1 MKYGI
6 EGEPSREGAAS
17 SFDCHSSSEVSSSD
31 AAFRERVSAAAV
43 RLRKHIGE
51 ASMPS
56 ISNIDGECPK
66 TPQLTPRSEVSS
78 TREEETGTARHNAE
92 TFMQDAKAAIATMEQ
107 AAMVTMA
114 PAAIRM
120 TEVAARMEVAVARV
134 EEIAARAEATEIGGL
149 SPTSSQASSQCGTLS
164 HRVVPSSAFGGGVG
178 DGRGGPEGLREWMQ
192 EAYAKGNPENVARVD
207 FLLDEFRTNEHM
219 LIGNILTKYGHLG
232 IGLPARWS
240 RAQMGIG
247 KRPKPKTPV
256 LGFSSAE
263 LAGFVP
269 KRAVS
274 TAASMAETQR
284 EAQALCR
291 DQTGAGTG
299 ATTASRPAKTVPG
312 GLSFARHTS
321 QPATNK
327 PAPAAAFT
335 FGVNP
340 HVYGIGKLQRRLSA
354 PSLKGQY
361 HSLFNAQAGAGA
373 GGTASSPQ
381 THDAGGGMFSVGMTA
396 DPPASAKTRCRIG
409 GLRRRTSAPFLIPGT
424 KITEGEAQALS
435 RAQAGA
441 RARATSAFPPAKT
454 DTGGFLFAPPAQ
466 KTPATAAAF
475 ISGENPQVSGFGR
488 LQRRLSAPSLK
499 AQSRVLPRAQA
510 GHSVGPGTTAY
521 SAPSIDIAASFS
533 VGLPADK
540 SANDKPRRRIGG
552 LRRRTSAPSLIPGT
566 RTIEGE
572 VQPLPKAQ
580 AGAGAG
586 AEAGAGAGAGENRFS
601 FGSAKGEPTE
611 RKLFGSRAA
620 SSVAKAGDTQGL
632 FTHPPSS
639 TASGA
644 RRTVIGLTSKKPVED
659 NPPAKYAGGFSLM
672 APSVAGGA
680 IGFSSGREPPP
691 HMFRASSVFG
701 PSSEK
706 ASSPPTSAG
715 AAVARGFGSRINTV
729 LPRAS
734 SVVSAW
740 PAGKTAGAP
749 MSETSS
755 SGTECVLF
763 HELCENMITDSR
775 SGSRC
780 TSGHALCADC
790 TTQYVE
796 KTLLPRGTVWWDRI
810 RCVDPDCDVHMV
822 GLSVQRCLGSDL
834 RSRIDAAQLDVV
846 PMIGPEAR
854 RERERAARTPE
865 DRASATTVATTT
877 KPCPNCEVATEKN
890 RGCKHMVCSMCNHE
904 YCWICRSEWTPG
916 HLGDTCVPCPKT
928 WPKGSREIAASAHR
942 SSPEMTPRE
951 LASFQERVAA
961 AAANLRR
968 SMEEVLMDDT
978 SRHDRNSTMA
988 GTRSALQT
996 TANSRRGERGWRSCS
1011 PPTSATERQGQQE
1024 THPVNNGIETELS
1037 GTGAASSRG
1046 FSSSEMSS
1054 SDLEAFQQRVAA
1066 AASDLRRSMKEASA
1080 GTTSGTSYIG
1090 GPGRACWRSA
1100 LHAPATSSVSRPVTE
1115 PQRNE
1120 TQVAAAKNAE
1130 GDNEPPSTT
1139 QDGN

>member
-1 MKYGI
+1 
-6 EGEPSREGAAS
+6 
-17 SFDCHSSSEVSSSD
+17 
-31 AAFRERVSAAAV
+31 
-43 RLRKHIGE
+43 
-51 ASMPS
+51 
-56 ISNIDGECPK
+56 
-66 TPQLTPRSEVSS
+66 
-78 TREEETGTARHNAE
+78 
-92 TFMQDAKAAIATMEQ
+92 
-107 AAMVTMA
+107 
-114 PAAIRM
+114 
-120 TEVAARMEVAVARV
+120 
-134 EEIAARAEATEIGGL
+134 
-149 SPTSSQASSQCGTLS
+149 TSSQASSQCGTLS
-164 HRVVPSSAFGGGVG
+164 HRVAPSPAFGGGVG

-207 FLLDEFRTNEHM
+207 FLLDEFRTNEHV
-219 LIGNILTKYGHLG
+219 LIGNILKKYGHLG

-240 RAQMGIG
+240 RAQMGFG

-263 LAGFVP
+263 LTGFVP

-274 TAASMAETQR
+274 TTASMAEIER

-299 ATTASRPAKTVPG
+299 ATTASRPAETVPG
-312 GLSFARHTS
+312 GLSFARPTS
-321 QPATNK
+321 QPAANK
-327 PAPAAAFT
+327 PAAAAAFT

-340 HVYGIGKLQRRLSA
+340 HVNGIGRLQRRLSA
-354 PSLKGQY
+354 PSLKGQD
-361 HSLFNAQAGAGA
+361 HSLFKAQAGAGA

-381 THDAGGGMFSVGMTA
+381 TNDVAGGMFSVGMTV
-396 DPPASAKTRCRIG
+396 DQPASTKTRRRIG

-424 KITEGEAQALS
+424 KTAEGEAQALS

-441 RARATSAFPPAKT
+441 RAGATPASPPAKT
-454 DTGGFLFAPPAQ
+454 GTGGFLFTPPVQ
-466 KTPATAAAF
+466 DTPATAAAF
-475 ISGENPQVSGFGR
+475 TFGENPQVSGVGR
-488 LQRRLSAPSLK
+488 LRRRLSAPTLRG
-499 AQSRVLPRAQA
+499 QSRVLPGAQA
-510 GHSVGPGTTAY
+510 GPSVGPGKTAS
-521 SAPSIDIAASFS
+521 SAPPINIAASFS

-540 SANDKPRRRIGG
+540 SANDKPRRRIGA

-572 VQPLPKAQ
+572 AQPLPKAQ
-580 AGAGAG
+580 AGVGAG
-586 AEAGAGAGAGENRFS
+586 ANGFS
-601 FGSAKGEPTE
+601 SGSAKGEPTE
-611 RKLFGSRAA
+611 RNLFGSHAA

-632 FTHPPSS
+632 FTGPRSS
-639 TASGA
+639 AAGRA
-644 RRTVIGLTSKKPVED
+644 RRTVIGLTSKQTVED
-659 NPPAKYAGGFSLM
+659 NPPAKHAGGFSFM

-680 IGFSSGREPPP
+680 IGFSSGRENTPQ
-691 HMFRASSVFG
+691 MFHASSVFG

-715 AAVARGFGSRINTV
+715 AAAARGFESWINTV
-729 LPRAS
+729 LRRTS
-734 SVVSAW
+734 SVVSVW

-749 MSETSS
+749 TSETSS

-763 HELCENMITDSR
+763 HELCENMVTDSR

-810 RCVDPDCDVHMV
+810 RCVDPDCDAHMV

-854 RERERAARTPE
+854 RERERAAQTPE

-928 WPKGSREIAASAHR
+928 WPKGLREVAASAHR
-942 SSPEMTPRE
+942 SPPEMSLRTF
-951 LASFQERVAA
+951 ASFQDRVAAAAENLRRSMEEASMDDTSRRDQNSTMVDTRSALRTTANSRRGERGWRRSCSPPISATERQGQQETQPVNNGIETERSGTGAASSRGLSSSEMSSSDLEAFQERVAA

-968 SMEEVLMDDT
+968 SMEE
-978 SRHDRNSTMA
+978 A
-988 GTRSALQT
+988 
-996 TANSRRGERGWRSCS
+996 S
-1011 PPTSATERQGQQE
+1011 P
-1024 THPVNNGIETELS
+1024 
-1037 GTGAASSRG
+1037 
-1046 FSSSEMSS
+1046 
-1054 SDLEAFQQRVAA
+1054 
-1066 AASDLRRSMKEASA
+1066 

-1090 GPGRACWRSA
+1090 GSGRTC
-1100 LHAPATSSVSRPVTE
+1100 
-1115 PQRNE
+1115 
-1120 TQVAAAKNAE
+1120 
-1130 GDNEPPSTT
+1130 
-1139 QDGN
+1139 